1 MRVDK
6 GSLSIVLLL
15 CLAGTAFSASIKVD
29 DRQTIYLAEMEAQAA
44 AAFDRLDRDRDK
56 TLDYGEVRG
65 HLGKKAFI
73 AADPDKDTTLTKEE
87 YVEMAEKT
95 LQSRRH
101 RQRRRAR
108 CAGVK
113 KSCRPGPPKTLTIDG
128 ARLSQILAARRHW
141 RPCRFGE
148 KLPSTLGKPSIAPSH
163 SSR

>member
-87 YVEMAEKT
+87 YVEMAEKLFKAADT
-95 LQSRRH
+95 DSDGVLDARELRSLAGQALLRLLQ
-101 RQRRRAR
+101 
-108 CAGVK
+108 
-113 KSCRPGPPKTLTIDG
+113 
-128 ARLSQILAARRHW
+128 
-141 RPCRFGE
+141 
-148 KLPSTLGKPSIAPSH
+148 
-163 SSR
+163 